1 MLGSSNNQLT
11 AFTSTL
17 NALLAG
23 GHRIGFALEVFNT
36 RYAELATD
44 LTYIIDSIESKQ
56 DKYTPA
62 DVASTWTAHNDARG
76 YAIIGDPATRMPVSD
91 EGDNGTLE
99 RKEIGPVVITRSE
112 SSTEEPPSESSWAF
126 DKDGSLAEPESF
138 GLFGGGSDD
147 READGQ
153 QQPSSFDKMQ
163 ESLSNAINVFANK
176 LGTAFEETATV
187 QVKTYVSP
195 SESISK
201 DHIKLRAFT
210 EIKLDGDIETCV
222 PTTQDGKIDEDLW
235 AIHTNMVEQ
244 ARNHRVEMLKLIIN
258 TITGLTNK

>member
-1 MLGSSNNQLT
+1 MWGRTGEQL
-11 AFTSTL
+11 AVFEHTL
-17 NALLAG
+17 DQTFKKNLPI
-23 GHRIGFALEVFNT
+23 GHALEQFNV
-36 RYAELATD
+36 RYAELATE
-44 LTYIIDSIESKQ
+44 LTYMVEEIKHRSTNYSA
-56 DKYTPA
+56 T
-62 DVASTWTAHNDARG
+62 DVAGTWTAHNDARG
-76 YAIIGDPATRMPVSD
+76 YAIIGDPAVRLPVSSN
-91 EGDNGTLE
+91 GGGGTLE

-222 PTTQDGKIDEDLW
+222 PTTQDGKIDEDL
-235 AIHTNMVEQ
+235 
-244 ARNHRVEMLKLIIN
+244 
-258 TITGLTNK
+258 